1 LAEVTAIL
9 QQRKQVES
17 KQELLSAIT
26 DNFVM
31 SEDEVAALTQTA
43 EPVDEEFFQALA
55 KAKKIN
61 KDCEVLLGFEK
72 QTLGLD
78 LMEKASKNINL
89 GFQKLYKWI
98 QREFKTLNLE
108 NPQMNSSIRR
118 ALRVLAERPTLFQN
132 CLDFFSDARERILSD
147 SFQVALTGTSPSGV
161 EDRSVKPIDMTA
173 HDPLRYVGDMLAWI
187 HSAAVGER
195 EALETL
201 FIAEGEELAKGMKSG
216 RSAEIWRLVA
226 DDEDDASDFNALKAL
241 TELVDR
247 DISGVSHVLRQRVEQ
262 VIQSNEEIIPAYKIA
277 NLINF
282 YKVTF
287 TKLLGAESGLLESM
301 KAIHGE
307 AMRQFRALVRDQ
319 ITTVQGEFHQ
329 TPSDFGPPGFLQ
341 DCLKQLHSFIQTY
354 DSSITASDSHETG
367 FDSVLAEAFD
377 PFIAGCENM
386 AQAMLSP
393 DDSVFIINCTL
404 TATSTLGS
412 HVFTQ
417 HRLRQLLEKLDS
429 ESKRLIANQYTFF
442 RESSGLEPILALV
455 QEGKQTS
462 AKSIG
467 VARLAQASQKLDD
480 FLPSAMMDALDRL
493 RHLQDSS
500 LARKLTEEA
509 AERFCSDFE
518 QLETVLQR
526 LDSGNETRA
535 DQIGELRTSF
545 PRTTAEI
552 RVLLS

>member
-329 TPSDFGPPGFLQ
+329 TPSDF
-341 DCLKQLHSFIQTY
+341 
-354 DSSITASDSHETG
+354 
-367 FDSVLAEAFD
+367 
-377 PFIAGCENM
+377 
-386 AQAMLSP
+386 
-393 DDSVFIINCTL
+393 
-404 TATSTLGS
+404 
-412 HVFTQ
+412 
-417 HRLRQLLEKLDS
+417 
-429 ESKRLIANQYTFF
+429 
-442 RESSGLEPILALV
+442 
-455 QEGKQTS
+455 
-462 AKSIG
+462 
-467 VARLAQASQKLDD
+467 
-480 FLPSAMMDALDRL
+480 
-493 RHLQDSS
+493 
-500 LARKLTEEA
+500 
-509 AERFCSDFE
+509 
-518 QLETVLQR
+518 
-526 LDSGNETRA
+526 
-535 DQIGELRTSF
+535 
-545 PRTTAEI
+545 
-552 RVLLS
+552 